1 MGIQQFFDDVMA
13 GVSAF
18 EDFFARMLMPLESVL
33 GAGDPLAK
41 GLAQGLALLQKDV
54 GEVKLMIAGQE
65 SPFVMTQ
72 HVYNS
77 VVGFIQGLAGQYK
90 GQSLASVIS
99 QVLVDAEK
107 GIPVA
112 LSVLGDPAV
121 PGSTGTALVKIGED
135 ALTILVPLVIAA
147 L

>member
-1 MGIQQFFDDVMA
+1 MGIQQFFDDVLA

-18 EDFFARMLMPLESVL
+18 EDFFAKMLMPLESVL

-54 GEVKLMIAGQE
+54 AEVKLTVDGKE

-112 LSVLGDPAV
+112 LQLLGDPAV
-121 PGSTGTALVKIGED
+121 PGSTGTAVVNISED
-135 ALTILVPLVIAA
+135 ALAILVPLILAA